1 MGDQRHPEF
10 VRLCEDFYEAEF
22 ATGKREETMEAA
34 KRHVLLRLASI
45 ALGIAIVILG
55 LILMPLPGPGLLVVV
70 AGVALLAKDV
80 PWARRV
86 EQRVRQRLPKDA
98 SGNVPRWMIFVAVG
112 TTLVMTTASLV
123 YTFVR

>member
-10 VRLCEDFYEAEF
+10 VRLCEDFYEAER
-22 ATGKREETMEAA
+22 ATGEREETMEAA
-34 KRHVLLRLASI
+34 KRHVLLRLASMT
-45 ALGIAIVILG
+45 LGVAIVILG

-80 PWARRV
+80 PWAHRV
-86 EQRVRQRLPKDA
+86 EQRVRQRLPKDE
-98 SGNVPRWMIFVAVG
+98 SGNVPRWMIFVAIG